1 MDGAEKPP
9 RDFSKAIRK
18 RLPPDRA
25 ALLLA
30 GLLVAYSA
38 AQRTAADRTKVKV
51 TDALAHSVGLAISPT
66 EAATILR
73 RELKLT
79 VIRADGKQNY
89 VVGLTPAAIGA
100 LWAQLR

>member
-1 MDGAEKPP
+1 MDGAEKP
-9 RDFSKAIRK
+9 RRAISTAHRP
-18 RLPPDRA
+18 RLPPDRS

-30 GLLVAYSA
+30 GLLVAHGA
-38 AQRTAADRTKVKV
+38 AKRTDADGTRVKV
-51 TDALAHSVGLAISPT
+51 TDALAHAIGLAISPA

-79 VIRADGKQNY
+79 VVRADGKQNY
-89 VVGLTPAAIGA
+89 VVGLTPASIGA